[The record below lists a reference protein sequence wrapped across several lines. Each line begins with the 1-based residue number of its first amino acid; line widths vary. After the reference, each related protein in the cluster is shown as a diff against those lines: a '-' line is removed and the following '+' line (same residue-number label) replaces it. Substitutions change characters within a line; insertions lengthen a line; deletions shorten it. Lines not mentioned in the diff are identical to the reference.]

1 MRYQKNID
9 PINFSEQIKLLES
22 KIAIIGCGGLGGN
35 VIELLI
41 HIGIGEL
48 ILVDGDKFIES
59 NLNRQIFCIEGNI
72 EKNKVDVAAERV
84 KSINSGLKVKT
95 YELFID
101 SENIIE
107 LTKGSDVVVDA
118 LDYIPSHF
126 ILENAYK
133 TMKIPLVHGAVKGFN
148 GQ

>member
-107 LTKGSDVVVDA
+107 LTKGFDVVVDA
-118 LDYIPSHF
+118 LDYIPSRF

>member
-84 KSINSGLKVKT
+84 KSINSGLKVK
-95 YELFID
+95 IM
-101 SENIIE
+101 
-107 LTKGSDVVVDA
+107 KR
-118 LDYIPSHF
+118 LD
-126 ILENAYK
+126 
-133 TMKIPLVHGAVKGFN
+133 
-148 GQ
+148 